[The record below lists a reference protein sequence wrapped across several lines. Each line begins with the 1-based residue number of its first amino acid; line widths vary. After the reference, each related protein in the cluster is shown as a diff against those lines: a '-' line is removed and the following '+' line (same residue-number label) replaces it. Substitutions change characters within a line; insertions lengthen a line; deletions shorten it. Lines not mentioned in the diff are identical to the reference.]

1 MPPELTND
9 QELSLKKRARRRL
22 VGAIALVLLM
32 VIVLP
37 MVLQDR
43 VSLTPPAAVK
53 ITMPEM
59 PSSVVATNTENQ
71 SVATPSA
78 SAQISEPPV
87 MAGEGASP
95 NVVSDEA
102 LATSKADSIK
112 NGIEKRSDESKK
124 AVVKSEDKL
133 EVKEVLAKLP
143 EVKSDELKPAESKVQ
158 QKSSENFSIQ
168 IGVYSDGANI
178 KQLQAK
184 LKEAGYVSYSEKITT
199 DKGEKTRLRAGNY
212 PSRQEASVALV
223 KLQKAGFSGIVIS
236 HE

>member
-59 PSSVVATNTENQ
+59 PSSVATNTENQ

-78 SAQISEPPV
+78 SAHLSEPPV

-158 QKSSENFSIQ
+158 QKNSESFAIQ

>member
-1 MPPELTND
+1 MPPELAND

-32 VIVLP
+32 VIILP

-43 VSLTPPAAVK
+43 VSLTPQAAVK

-59 PSSVVATNTENQ
+59 PSSVATTENQ
-71 SVATPSA
+71 SVVIPSA
-78 SAQISEPPV
+78 STQISEPPV

-95 NVVSDEA
+95 NVVTDEA
-102 LATSKADSIK
+102 RATSKVDSMK
-112 NGIEKRSDESKK
+112 NDAEKRSDESKK
-124 AVVKSEDKL
+124 AVVKPEEKL
-133 EVKEVLAKLP
+133 EVKETLAKLP
-143 EVKSDELKPAESKVQ
+143 EVKSDELKPAETKVQ
-158 QKSSENFSIQ
+158 QKSSENFAIQ
-168 IGVYSDGANI
+168 IGVYSEGANI

-212 PSRQEASVALV
+212 PSRQEASAALV

>member
-1 MPPELTND
+1 MPPELAND

-37 MVLQDR
+37 IVLQDR
-43 VSLTPPAAVK
+43 ASLAPQAPVK

-59 PSSVVATNTENQ
+59 PSSVATTTENQ
-71 SVATPSA
+71 SVVTPSA
-78 SAQISEPPV
+78 STQISEPPV

-95 NVVSDEA
+95 DVVSDA
-102 LATSKADSIK
+102 ILATSKADSMK
-112 NGIEKRSDESKK
+112 NDAEKRSDESKK
-124 AVVKSEDKL
+124 VAVKPEEKL
-133 EVKEVLAKLP
+133 EVKATLTKLP
-143 EVKSDELKPAESKVQ
+143 EVKLDELKPAETKVQ
-158 QKSSENFSIQ
+158 QKSSENFAIQ

-178 KQLQAK
+178 KQLQAR

-212 PSRQEASVALV
+212 PSRQEASAALV

>member
-43 VSLTPPAAVK
+43 ASLAPQTAVK

-59 PSSVVATNTENQ
+59 SSSVATTENQ
-71 SVATPSA
+71 SVVTPSA

-95 NVVSDEA
+95 NVVTDEA
-102 LATSKADSIK
+102 RATSKVDSMK
-112 NGIEKRSDESKK
+112 NDAEKRSDESKK
-124 AVVKSEDKL
+124 AGVKPEEKL
-133 EVKEVLAKLP
+133 EVKETLAKLP
-143 EVKSDELKPAESKVQ
+143 EVKSDELKPAETKVQ
-158 QKSSENFSIQ
+158 QKSSENFAIQ
-168 IGVYSDGANI
+168 IGVYSEGANI

>member
-59 PSSVVATNTENQ
+59 LSSVATNTENQ

-87 MAGEGASP
+87 MAGEAASP

-158 QKSSENFSIQ
+158 QKNSESFAIQ

>member
-1 MPPELTND
+1 MPPELAND

-32 VIVLP
+32 VIILP

-43 VSLTPPAAVK
+43 VSLTPQAAVK

-59 PSSVVATNTENQ
+59 PSSVATTENQ
-71 SVATPSA
+71 SVVIPSA
-78 SAQISEPPV
+78 STQISEPPV
-87 MAGEGASP
+87 MAGEGTSP
-95 NVVSDEA
+95 NVVSDDT
-102 LATSKADSIK
+102 LATSKADSMK
-112 NGIEKRSDESKK
+112 NDAEKRSDESKK
-124 AVVKSEDKL
+124 AVVRSEEKL
-133 EVKEVLAKLP
+133 EVKETLAKLP

-158 QKSSENFSIQ
+158 QKNSESFAIQ

-212 PSRQEASVALV
+212 PSRQEASAALV

>member
-43 VSLTPPAAVK
+43 ASLAPQTAVK

-59 PSSVVATNTENQ
+59 SSSVVATTENQ
-71 SVATPSA
+71 SVVTPSA
-78 SAQISEPPV
+78 SAQISELPV

-95 NVVSDEA
+95 NVVTDEA
-102 LATSKADSIK
+102 RATSKVDSMK
-112 NGIEKRSDESKK
+112 NDAEKRSDESKK
-124 AVVKSEDKL
+124 AVVKPEEKL
-133 EVKEVLAKLP
+133 EVKETLAKLP
-143 EVKSDELKPAESKVQ
+143 EVKSDELKPAETKVQ
-158 QKSSENFSIQ
+158 QKSSENFAIQ
-168 IGVYSDGANI
+168 IGVYSEGANI

-212 PSRQEASVALV
+212 PSRQEASAALV

>member
-43 VSLTPPAAVK
+43 ASLAPQTAVK

-59 PSSVVATNTENQ
+59 SSSVVATTGNQ
-71 SVATPSA
+71 SAVTPSA
-78 SAQISEPPV
+78 SAQISDPPV

-95 NVVSDEA
+95 NVVADEA
-102 LATSKADSIK
+102 RATSKVDSMK
-112 NGIEKRSDESKK
+112 NDAEKRSDESKK
-124 AVVKSEDKL
+124 PEEKL
-133 EVKEVLAKLP
+133 EVKETLAKLP
-143 EVKSDELKPAESKVQ
+143 EVKSDELKPAETKVQ
-158 QKSSENFSIQ
+158 QKSSENFAIQ
-168 IGVYSDGANI
+168 IGVYSEGANI

-212 PSRQEASVALV
+212 PSRQEASAALV

>member
-43 VSLTPPAAVK
+43 ASLAPQTAVK

-59 PSSVVATNTENQ
+59 SSSVATTENQ
-71 SVATPSA
+71 SAVTPSA

-95 NVVSDEA
+95 NVVTDEA
-102 LATSKADSIK
+102 RATSKVDSMK
-112 NGIEKRSDESKK
+112 NDAEKLSDESKK
-124 AVVKSEDKL
+124 AGVKPEEKL
-133 EVKEVLAKLP
+133 EVKETLAKLP
-143 EVKSDELKPAESKVQ
+143 EVKSDELKPAETKVQ
-158 QKSSENFSIQ
+158 QKSSENFAIQ
-168 IGVYSDGANI
+168 IGVYSEGANI

-212 PSRQEASVALV
+212 PSRQEASAALV